1 MKSAYVI
8 PHLKKRGLDAN
19 DSKNFRPVSNL
30 PFLSKLLERV
40 VSTQLNDYLKV
51 TGTLPSTQSA
61 YRKFHS
67 TETAL
72 LKVFS
77 DLCQAIDDGNTCLL
91 GLLDLSAAFDTVD
104 HNILLNRL
112 DLSFGVKGSVLQWF
126 NSYLSDRT
134 QTVQV
139 AGCSSAKSI
148 LKSGVPQGS
157 ILGPLL
163 FIMYTS
169 PVTDIIRRHG
179 LLSHCYADD
188 TQLYFYCSPDQLD
201 GQLLKL
207 SNCVAELDHWMASN
221 RLKLN
226 CDKTE
231 FIWIASR
238 NKLET
243 LHNSLPLVNIGS
255 EVISPVTGARNLGV
269 FFDSNLNFKR
279 HITNVCRS
287 SYYSL
292 RQIRVIR
299 RSLQRDVTKTLLHAF
314 VSSRLDYCNSL
325 FYGLPKC
332 DIHRLQSVQNSAA
345 RIYGGLRKYD
355 HITPVMRDQLHWLPI
370 NERIRY
376 KIAVLTYM
384 SIHQLA
390 PDYLTAMCRRTI
402 DNIALSRNRSASNG
416 DLIPTSFKT
425 VTYGKR
431 SFYFSAPVVWNQLP
445 VSVRMLTFDAFCKQL
460 KTLLFKEIYKF

>member
-1 MKSAYVI
+1 
-8 PHLKKRGLDAN
+8 
-19 DSKNFRPVSNL
+19 
-30 PFLSKLLERV
+30 
-40 VSTQLNDYLKV
+40 LNV

-77 DLCQAIDDGNTCLL
+77 DLCHAIDDGNTCLL

-104 HNILLNRL
+104 HNILLTRL

-126 NSYLSDRT
+126 SSYLSDRT

-139 AGCSSAKSI
+139 AGCSSTKSP
-148 LKSGVPQGS
+148 LKCGVPQGS

-163 FIMYTS
+163 FIIYTS
-169 PVTDIIRRHG
+169 PVTDIVRRHG
-179 LLSHCYADD
+179 LMSHCYADD

-201 GQLLKL
+201 GLVSTL
-207 SNCVAELDHWMASN
+207 SNCVAELECWMASN

-226 CDKTE
+226 CEKTE
-231 FIWIASR
+231 FIWMASR
-238 NKLET
+238 QKLAI
-243 LHNSLPLVNIGS
+243 LHDSLPPVNIGTQF
-255 EVISPVTGARNLGV
+255 ITPVPGARNLGV
-269 FFDSNLNFKR
+269 FFDSNLNFKQ

-287 SYYSL
+287 SYFYL
-292 RQIRVIR
+292 RQLRVIR
-299 RSLQRDVTKTLLHAF
+299 RSLQKDVTKMLLHAF

-332 DIHRLQSVQNSAA
+332 DIQRLQSVQNSAA

-370 NERIRY
+370 SERINY
-376 KIAVLTYM
+376 KIAVLTYK
-384 SIHQLA
+384 STHQLA
-390 PDYLTAMCRRTI
+390 PDYLTTMCIRAT
-402 DNIALSRNRSASNG
+402 DNIALSRNRSATNG
-416 DLIPTSFKT
+416 DLIPSSFKT
-425 VTYGKR
+425 ITYGKR
-431 SFYFSAPVVWNQLP
+431 SFYYSAPAVWNNLP
-445 VSVRMLTFDAFCKQL
+445 VTMRHLTFNAFCKEL
-460 KTLLFKEIYKF
+460 KTLLFRKFYNR